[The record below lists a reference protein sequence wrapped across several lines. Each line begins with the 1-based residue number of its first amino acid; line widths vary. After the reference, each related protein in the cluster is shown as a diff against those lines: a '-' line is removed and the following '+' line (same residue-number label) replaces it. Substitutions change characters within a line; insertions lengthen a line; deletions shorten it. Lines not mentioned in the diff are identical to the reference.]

1 VIIGYL
7 EDGPDLILL
16 AMDSWDEGRPSWWL
30 NLAAHPDSVVR
41 LTDQLPSPDA
51 RRPAAGRERESAVAA
66 LGGGRSTARRV
77 SEPAVYRDACDHPGT
92 ARCDRLTC
100 PEASRLVP
108 VHRWRVA
115 MRSNVIKW
123 DGNREPGG

>member
-30 NLAAHPDSVVR
+30 NLAAHPGSVVR

-51 RRPAAGRERESAVAA
+51 RRPAAGRERDRLWRRWVAVDPRLA
-66 LGGGRSTARRV
+66 GYRSRRSTETPV
-77 SEPAVYRDACDHPGT
+77 IILEPRDVT
-92 ARCDRLTC
+92 A
-100 PEASRLVP
+100 
-108 VHRWRVA
+108 
-115 MRSNVIKW
+115 
-123 DGNREPGG
+123 